1 MLWESRISRYRI
13 HTDTLFPVGSSCPIP
28 CVIIKVLW
36 ISGRFLGLPPRTVS
50 TKKIGSEERWEGRL
64 YLLQQAV
71 IGLAITC
78 TALLMSYFC
87 SFLCKYLNDYSS

>member
-1 MLWESRISRYRI
+1 
-13 HTDTLFPVGSSCPIP
+13 
-28 CVIIKVLW
+28 
-36 ISGRFLGLPPRTVS
+36 VS
-50 TKKIGSEERWEGRL
+50 TKKIGSEEMWEGRL